1 MQSALATFVVLAS
14 FATAGLAQETE
25 HRLGEHPAVLV
36 KRAEA
41 KQTYDYQAQFYPHPA
56 WLYLAAE
63 APHPMMDHPA
73 VIVAKRERDAAAAW
87 SAAVAVQAQIG
98 ATVR

>member
-1 MQSALATFVVLAS
+1 MKSALATFVALAAFATAS
-14 FATAGLAQETE
+14 FAQEAE

-56 WLYLAAE
+56 WLYLASE

-73 VIVAKRERDAAAAW
+73 VIVAKREREAAAGR
-87 SAAVAVQAQIG
+87 SAAVAVQAQVG
-98 ATVR
+98 TTVR